1 MVDDDFVVLD
11 ALEAADASRQND
23 KPLAADH
30 VRELQAW
37 LQPTDYNAP
46 TGEFRKHL
54 SSKTFGTTS
63 WLFERAEYK
72 TWHQGSDVG
81 TLWIKAVP
89 GAGKSV
95 LAASLIEHLRDSE
108 QVPVLFFFFRHII
121 RANHDPVALVRDWLT
136 QLLVASPTLQHS
148 LQYVKEKRAY
158 GTDLPS
164 IDELWSLLLLGLRS
178 VGKVYCVVDGLD
190 EMDSSQNGFLQRLST
205 LSKFLRSSVKTVI
218 FSRPRQDLQQRLAN
232 PTTSQLRIDN
242 AATHSDLE
250 VFVTTQLN
258 RPGFAKLRSAQRRAV
273 AQNIL
278 TNSAGLFLYA
288 RLTIDQLEPHV
299 GRLADTEDLD
309 SVVQGLPD
317 SLTSMYNQMLLAQAQ
332 GSGVHRGFQICILES
347 LAASAQPLRLIEL
360 ASILQ
365 AHSLELKTPHEA
377 KKVILG
383 VCGPLIDVLE
393 DETVQPLHHT
403 FTEFLLDEQRGDSV
417 EEAQFPTIDRHQ
429 GHRRLLL
436 SCLRTLSEGNTL
448 APDDQQGPTRANRP
462 KINAQELYTRAPFL
476 QYAVKHWDHH
486 ARSYDL
492 EDEEVFTWMSKMHQ
506 RHTCHFE
513 LWKSEQFS
521 RKVHYDKYISMSG
534 SSPSALPSDITVTAF
549 VGLHSYLKHLLDGGT
564 KANGDDENMS
574 PLDVASKEGYEK
586 CAALLIKHGASV
598 SADDRTGRVALH
610 YAAIEGNHE
619 CCQVLL
625 AAGSDPAAP
634 QTASTHPLMSA
645 GFTPIRYAVEGNNV
659 LCVQAMVPYLEDRD
673 LEAAAFWAVKTKQGS
688 KVLRMLLDASPF
700 SPNTCLK
707 GMSLL
712 YMAASSHNFD
722 AVRLLVERGADVQQL
737 SDEDSTRP
745 RAFDRRPCPSRAE
758 GRRLLAGGGLTAL
771 HGLALGA
778 SYGQEKSKSEELF
791 PCIQLL
797 LGAGAD
803 LEARDAYGNTP
814 LSLAHN
820 RSIPPLLKAGADPRA
835 TNQNGH
841 TVLHRGNLSTKS
853 IDYLIDAGADPNA
866 VCSIHSTPLHMT
878 TRYMNIDAQKQL
890 LERGANINL
899 RDDKGHTALITAA
912 KHHGADLRTSET
924 LCGWGADVNAQDD
937 KGRTCLY
944 YAYPH
949 ESAVNKQSNVH
960 PAKYLAMLIQAGLNL
975 EKRDIRGRTAALA
988 KMGMQGQEHWLPL
1001 LVAQGARLDVRDYEG
1016 KGGFH
1021 LFGPLDLLLEHD
1033 LDLQQ
1038 TDNKRNTML
1047 HDLFARRHSA
1057 TINNFPSWS
1066 YTVSRILELGVDVN
1080 AQNEDGNSAVHILFQ
1095 DTSNQTPCVAGR
1107 SSHFHQFL
1115 RSCKEGGAQPKLGL
1129 RNRAGYAPIHFA
1141 AAVSEFYVSWLL
1153 AEGVTLEVESRDGLT
1168 SLHTA
1173 CIGRQSNAVGLIL
1186 DVSPKLVNVQDG
1198 FGRTALHC
1206 ACRSG
1211 RAESVSLLLQKGA
1224 DVSLLDNNG
1233 QSALHY
1239 CAESA
1244 IEKQVWEKLALQHN
1258 EETRSHSIDPFRPI
1272 LRCYAFG
1279 GHHHDAVHISCE
1291 YENVQAEYI
1300 IGLLLGAGVP
1310 IDIADQNGDTA
1321 LDRANSLEFTT
1332 MVKTLK
1338 LANAQVVLD
1347 DLPIKDNEVR
1357 AARENIE
1364 QSEVD
1369 TRVEETANYLK
1380 LFTNETLLHAVL
1392 HCEFDFTRPTQCP
1405 LVQSLVRWGFCDVLR
1420 HVPFDIT
1427 NFENSEWVSATIESR
1442 YRVQGARYIFPRHGT
1457 WLNAAGPPQRKGRG
1471 SPTALLQAYQPLSL
1485 TACERELPNL
1495 DMIKTLLTLGV
1506 NVNARAHVASFNPS
1520 SDTTAYELVPGETAL
1535 HKLAAADRWWKP
1547 EAMKLVLESG
1557 ADPNIPNEDGRTPLH
1572 IACEN
1577 IDTTNSWSSFQLMA
1591 IDILLSHGASCD
1603 VVTDQ
1608 QGVTPLHIGCR
1619 NLAVMEKLLKHGAS
1633 FLNAKEPILFK
1644 AIEGGQVG
1652 VVKALLEAGASPD
1665 ISGDFCPDQYSH
1677 QSNKRRY
1684 RFPLEFALIGRCGN
1698 GSDLQNMPQ
1707 IVKLL
1712 LEYGA
1717 NPCLFVDH
1725 NAIMHIFVHDLPWQS
1740 AKDHID
1746 CLHVLLS
1753 RPDIDLSIRNKRGET
1768 LLHVACQRST
1778 FACKSLFNDPRVDIQ
1793 AVDHAGKNYLHHL
1806 MAGRELARE
1815 LPSPDL
1821 LQHLLSKSSAKE
1833 LSKQKDNTGYSPL
1846 HYALKSKAAESAE
1859 MLLAL
1864 TGEQPGLDPEGNNA
1878 LHLLIRILH
1887 KHHDS
1892 RVQQVR
1898 KWIDRGVDLDA
1909 RNNDGKTPFLL
1920 FVEDCIEGTGQER
1933 VTDCVWLFRDCDV
1946 KVVDNTGQNA
1956 LHKVASYAHPPWGDG
1971 KPQKDA
1977 FEALLALEIDPL
1989 LEDSEGR
1996 TSLDLAY
2003 ANGNK
2008 KILELFKANGDE
2020 RETSQD
2026 GE

>member
-1 MVDDDFVVLD
+1 MADDDFVVLD
-11 ALEAADASRQND
+11 ALEIADASRQND
-23 KPLAADH
+23 KPLATDQ

-37 LQPTDYNAP
+37 LQPTDYGAP

-121 RANHDPVALVRDWLT
+121 RANHDPVALVRDWLA

-148 LQYVKEKRAY
+148 LEYLKEKRAY
-158 GTDLPS
+158 DTDLPS

-190 EMDSSQNGFLQRLST
+190 EMDPSQNGFLQRLST

-232 PTTSQLRIDN
+232 PATSQLRIDN
-242 AATHSDLE
+242 AATHPDLE
-250 VFVTTQLN
+250 LFITTQLN
-258 RPGFAKLRSAQRRAV
+258 RTGFARIRSAQRQAV
-273 AQNIL
+273 AQNML

-288 RLTIDQLEPHV
+288 RLTIDQLEAHV
-299 GRLADTEDLD
+299 GRLANAEDLN
-309 SVVQGLPD
+309 SVVQALPD
-317 SLTSMYNQMLLAQAQ
+317 SLTSMYSQMLRTQAQ
-332 GSGVHRGFQICILES
+332 DSGVRRGFQICILES
-347 LAASAQPLRLIEL
+347 IAASAQPLRLIEL

-365 AHSLELKTPHEA
+365 AHSLDLKTPHEA

-403 FTEFLLDEQRGDSV
+403 FTEFLLDEQRDNSGGK
-417 EEAQFPTIDRHQ
+417 AQFPTIDRHR

-436 SCLRTLSEGNTL
+436 SCLRVLSEGNTL
-448 APDDQQGPTRANRP
+448 APDNQQGSTRANRP
-462 KINAQELYTRAPFL
+462 IINAQELYTWAPFL

-486 ARSYDL
+486 ARSYNP
-492 EDEEVFTWMSKMHQ
+492 EDEEVFMWMSKMHQ

-513 LWKSEQFS
+513 LWKSEQFF
-521 RKVHYDKYISMSG
+521 RKVNYGNYISMSA
-534 SSPSALPSDITVTAF
+534 SSPSEITVTAF
-549 VGLHSYLKHLLDGGT
+549 VGLHSYLKHLLDGGM
-564 KANGDDENMS
+564 KANGDDENMF
-574 PLDVASKEGYEK
+574 PLHVASKEGYGN
-586 CAALLIKHGASV
+586 CVALLINHGASV

-619 CCQVLL
+619 CCQLLL

-659 LCVQAMVPYLEDRD
+659 LCVQAMVPYLEERD

-688 KVLRMLLDASPF
+688 KVLRMLLDARPF
-700 SPNTCLK
+700 SPNICLK

-722 AVRLLVERGADVQQL
+722 AVRLLVERGADVHQL

-745 RAFDRRPCPSRAE
+745 RPFDRRPCPSRAE

-841 TVLHRGNLSTKS
+841 TVLHHGGLSATS

-866 VCSIHSTPLHMT
+866 VCSIHSTPLHT
-878 TRYMNIDAQKQL
+878 ATRYMNIDAQKQL
-890 LERGANINL
+890 LERGANVDL

-912 KHHGADLRTSET
+912 KHHGADLKTSET

-937 KGRTCLY
+937 EGRTCLF
-944 YAYPH
+944 YAYPR
-949 ESAVNKQSNVH
+949 ESVVNKQTDVH
-960 PAKYLAMLIQAGLNL
+960 PAKYLEMLMQAGLNL
-975 EKRDIRGRTAALA
+975 ETRDNRGRTVALA

-1033 LDLQQ
+1033 LDPQQ
-1038 TDNKRNTML
+1038 TDNKGNTIL
-1047 HDLFARRHSA
+1047 HDLFARRHSG
-1057 TINNFPSWS
+1057 TINNFASSS
-1066 YTVSRILELGVDVN
+1066 YTVGRILGLGIDVN
-1080 AQNEDGNSAVHILFQ
+1080 AQNEDGDSAVHMLFQ
-1095 DTSNQTPCVAGR
+1095 DTSNQAPFVVGR
-1107 SSHFHQFL
+1107 PSHFHQFL
-1115 RSCKEGGAQPKLGL
+1115 TSCKEGDAQPNLGL

-1224 DVSLLDNNG
+1224 DVGLLDNNG

-1244 IEKQVWEKLALQHN
+1244 IEKQIWDKLDLQHD

-1272 LRCYAFG
+1272 LRRYPFG
-1279 GHHHDAVHISCE
+1279 EHHHNAVHVSCE
-1291 YENVQAEYI
+1291 YENVQAEHI
-1300 IGLLLGAGVP
+1300 IRLLLGAGVP

-1321 LDRANSLEFTT
+1321 LDRTDSLDLTT
-1332 MVKTLK
+1332 MVKMLK
-1338 LANAQVVLD
+1338 TANAEVVLED
-1347 DLPIKDNEVR
+1347 DTIKDNEVR
-1357 AARENIE
+1357 AAREKIE

-1369 TRVEETANYLK
+1369 TRADENANYLK

-1420 HVPFDIT
+1420 HMPFDIT
-1427 NFENSEWVSATIESR
+1427 NFETSEWVSATIESR
-1442 YRVQGARYIFPRHGT
+1442 YRSHGARYPRHGL

-1471 SPTALLQAYQPLSL
+1471 DPTTLLQAYQPLSL

-1495 DMIKTLLTLGV
+1495 DMIKTLLTMGV
-1506 NVNARAHVASFNPS
+1506 NVNARAHVASFKPS
-1520 SDTTAYELVPGETAL
+1520 SDTTAYKLVSGETAL
-1535 HKLAAADRWWKP
+1535 HKLAVADRWWKL
-1547 EAMKLVLESG
+1547 EAIKLVLESG
-1557 ADPNIPNEDGRTPLH
+1557 ADPNIPNENGRTPLH
-1572 IACEN
+1572 VACEN
-1577 IDTTNSWSSFQLMA
+1577 IDTTNSWASFRLMA
-1591 IDILLSHGASCD
+1591 IDILLSYGASCD
-1603 VVTDQ
+1603 VANQ

-1619 NLAVMEKLLKHGAS
+1619 NFAVMEKLLKHGAS
-1633 FLNAKEPILFK
+1633 VLNAKEPILFK
-1644 AIEGGQVG
+1644 AIEGGQAG
-1652 VVKALLEAGASPD
+1652 VVKALLEAGASPNV
-1665 ISGDFCPDQYSH
+1665 SSEFCVNQYY
-1677 QSNKRRY
+1677 Y
-1684 RFPLEFALIGRCGN
+1684 RSPKTQFKFPLELALNGRDN
-1698 GSDLQNMPQ
+1698 HGSDPQSMPQ

-1725 NAIMHIFVHDLPWQS
+1725 NAIMHIFVHDMPWQS
-1740 AKDHID
+1740 TKDHID
-1746 CLHVLLS
+1746 CLDILLS
-1753 RPDIDLSIRNKRGET
+1753 RPGIDLSICNKRGET

-1778 FACKSLFNDPRVDIQ
+1778 LACKPLFDDPRVEVQ

-1806 MAGRELARE
+1806 MTEGRFPQE

-1821 LQHLLSKSSAKE
+1821 LQHLLSKPSAKE
-1833 LSKQKDNTGYSPL
+1833 LAKQKDNAGYSPL
-1846 HYALKSKAAESAE
+1846 HYALKSKAVESADV
-1859 MLLAL
+1859 LLAL
-1864 TGEQPGLDPEGNNA
+1864 TGQLPGLDPEGNNA
-1878 LHLLIRILH
+1878 LHLLIRILYED
-1887 KHHDS
+1887 HDS
-1892 RVQQVR
+1892 RFEEVK
-1898 KWIDRGVDLDA
+1898 KWVDRGVDLDA

-1933 VTDCVWLFRDCDV
+1933 VTDWVWLLRDWVWLFRDCDL

-1956 LHKVASYAHPPWGDG
+1956 LHKVASCAPPPWGDG
-1971 KPQKDA
+1971 KPQKDV

-2003 ANGNK
+2003 ANGNT
-2008 KILELFKANGDE
+2008 KILELFKTNGDE
-2020 RETSQD
+2020 RETPQE